1 MHSERQGTTVP
12 TIILCGGK
20 GTRIREAGE
29 LTPKPMLT
37 VGGKPILWHI
47 MKTYAAF
54 GFTDFVL
61 ALGYLGNVIRSYFLD
76 YEALSRD
83 FTVEIGAHGSVS
95 FLQHQPDEGWRVTCM
110 ETGAEALTGTRVRRA
125 AAHIQSGPVMVTY
138 GDGVGDIDVRAL
150 LEFHRGHGGKATL
163 TTVNPPGRF
172 GELHVRSNGQVE
184 SFEEKPQVS
193 GSTIN
198 GGFMVLEREAID
210 DYIPADRD
218 VMLEREP
225 LNNLARDGEL
235 WAYPHTGFWQSM
247 DTARER
253 DLLER
258 LWKGGG
264 APWKVWP

>member
-172 GELHVRSNGQVE
+172 GELQCVQRG
-184 SFEEKPQVS
+184 
-193 GSTIN
+193 
-198 GGFMVLEREAID
+198 
-210 DYIPADRD
+210 
-218 VMLEREP
+218 
-225 LNNLARDGEL
+225 
-235 WAYPHTGFWQSM
+235 
-247 DTARER
+247 
-253 DLLER
+253 
-258 LWKGGG
+258 
-264 APWKVWP
+264 